1 MKKICAC
8 VVLFSL
14 FSFIGCASLEYAQR
28 LRSREEYNSEV
39 SYVYGKFIKTY
50 ETGAQS
56 WNMGFILQNLAT
68 GEKYGVDFVTDEKV
82 YLISTVPGGYQI
94 VEFIYKWGQ
103 RTVDRQDIRSENI
116 IFEVRKGQAVYIG
129 DWRGSVETGKIARLR
144 IDSIEDNFEDTTA
157 EFRNVYASFRNIQ
170 TESVFQ

>member
-1 MKKICAC
+1 MKKTCAC
-8 VVLFSL
+8 AVLLSL
-14 FSFIGCASLEYAQR
+14 FFFIGCASLEYAKR
-28 LRSREEYNSEV
+28 LRPREEYNSEV

-50 ETGAQS
+50 DVGAQS

-82 YLISTVPGGYQI
+82 YLISTVPGRYQI

-116 IFEVRKGQAVYIG
+116 IFSVQKGQAVYIG
-129 DWRGSVETGKIARLR
+129 DWRGSVETGNISSLR
-144 IDSIEDNFEDTTA
+144 IESIENNYEESTE
-157 EFRNVYASFRNIQ
+157 EFRKLYASFRNIE
-170 TESVFQ
+170 TKSIFQ